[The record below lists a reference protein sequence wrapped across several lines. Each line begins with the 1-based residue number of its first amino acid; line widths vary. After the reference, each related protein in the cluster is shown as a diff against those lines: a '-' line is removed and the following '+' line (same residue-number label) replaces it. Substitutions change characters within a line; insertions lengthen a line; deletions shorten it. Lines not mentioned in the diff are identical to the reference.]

1 MANGTIDITEGDGT
15 KVLDTEEL
23 TVDVTTVQRERVQ
36 LSGSAA
42 AEIARVQN
50 SAVAGTEY
58 GLVVRPILAEVEGS
72 VGEDELVSS
81 GGNPLHIGAR
91 ANANEPTVVG
101 NGDLINIWAD
111 LFGRLVTISGH
122 PSPEAPVT
130 SNVTAS
136 GDNTI
141 IAAPGG
147 GVSLYI
153 CKGSVH
159 NRNNS
164 DITVALRD
172 GTAGTIRWRALLAKN
187 GGGSVFDFG
196 DVGWKLTANTLLA
209 FNLSATG
216 NVDINITN
224 YYIAA

>member
-1 MANGTIDITEGDGT
+1 MANGTIAVSEGSG
-15 KVLDTEEL
+15 KNLDTEEL
-23 TVDVTTVQRERVQ
+23 TVSATTVQRERVQ
-36 LSGSAA
+36 LAGAA
-42 AEIARVQN
+42 DTEIARVQN

-58 GLVVRPILAEVEGS
+58 GLVVRPILGEVEGS
-72 VGEDELVSS
+72 VAEDALISS
-81 GGNPLHIGAR
+81 GGNPVHIGAR

-101 NGDLINIWAD
+101 DGDLINVWAD
-111 LFGRLVTISGH
+111 LFGRLVTVPGH
-122 PSPEAPVT
+122 PNPEAPIA

-141 IAAPGG
+141 ISAPGAS
-147 GVSLYI
+147 VSLYI

-172 GTAGTIRWRALLAKN
+172 GTAGTIRWRGLLSKN
-187 GGGSVFDFG
+187 GGGSIFDFG
-196 DVGWKLTANTLLA
+196 DRGWKLTANTLLA
-209 FNLSATG
+209 LNMSAAG